1 MDAAGGGVDLGRQS
15 ADDVC
20 SSIFISTK
28 HDEEMTAVGAVVGA
42 LGAAVS
48 AGAAIKN
55 GRDQKKAAAA
65 AAAAAERASS
75 TPAAV
80 TTSQAAEATT
90 SSQAASERA
99 VQQQARRRF
108 TVADTISS
116 FAGQGG
122 LRRTLG

>member
-90 SSQAASERA
+90 SSQAAS

-108 TVADTISS
+108 TVADTIAS